1 MSTNTP
7 RGFLLIYFTIRE
19 VAVDLKTII
28 TYGLEGEQDG
38 RGVGGREVHLSP
50 RIHQKYTFRHKSACR
65 TPSERGQKYLTIR
78 K

>member
-65 TPSERGQKYLTIR
+65 TPRERGQKYLTIG